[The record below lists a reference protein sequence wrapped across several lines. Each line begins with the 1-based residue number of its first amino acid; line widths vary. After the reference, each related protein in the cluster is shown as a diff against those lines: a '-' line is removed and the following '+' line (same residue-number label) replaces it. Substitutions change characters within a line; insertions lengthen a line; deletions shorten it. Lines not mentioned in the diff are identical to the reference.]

1 MVKAVI
7 FDMDGVIVDSE
18 PIHFE
23 SDRMTMK
30 HYGKYITDEE
40 LSRYV
45 GVSNPDMWAELREKY
60 QLEATVEELLETQFS
75 YKKLLIGDRKLE
87 PIDGIRELLEQLKG
101 GEVRIGLASSS
112 SREFIEF
119 MLSNLGLAGY
129 FEVVISGEEVQ
140 RGKPFP
146 DIFLKAAQGLGV
158 EPSDC
163 MVIEDSGHGVK
174 AAKRAGMRCVGFVSP
189 NSGKQDLS
197 SADEVVCSI
206 RQINHWGISKCDR
219 IEAE

>member
-189 NSGKQDLS
+189 NSAKQDLS

-206 RQINHWGISKCDR
+206 MQINHWGISKCDR
-219 IEAE
+219 IEAD

>member
-23 SDRMTMK
+23 SDKMTMR

-45 GVSNPDMWAELREKY
+45 GVSNPDMWSELREKY
-60 QLEATVEELLETQFS
+60 ELEASVEELLETQFA
-75 YKKLLIGDRKLE
+75 YKKQIIGDRKLE
-87 PIDGIRELLEQLKG
+87 PINGIRELLDRLKG
-101 GEVRIGLASSS
+101 NEIRIGLASSS

-146 DIFLKAAQGLGV
+146 DIFLKAAQGLSV
-158 EPSDC
+158 EPSNC

-174 AAKRAGMRCVGFVSP
+174 AAKRAGMKCVGFVSP

-197 SADEVVCSI
+197 LADEVVCSI
-206 RQINHWGISKCDR
+206 KQINHWGISKYDR